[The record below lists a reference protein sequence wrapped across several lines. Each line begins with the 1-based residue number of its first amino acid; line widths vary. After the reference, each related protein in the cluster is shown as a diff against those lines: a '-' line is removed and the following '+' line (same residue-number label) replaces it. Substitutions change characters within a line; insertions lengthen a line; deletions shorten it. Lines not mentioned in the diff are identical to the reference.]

1 MANRIRGDYIMNELA
16 FQGVKVALINNG
28 KVLTI
33 LRDNLPNIPY
43 PNTWDLAG
51 GGRENGYSSHPTTSL

>member
-33 LRDNLPNIPY
+33 LTIL
-43 PNTWDLAG
+43 G
-51 GGRENGYSSHPTTSL
+51 KKSPTSKVVR